1 MLVKKLPDYKLV
13 VLLGDVPDTT
23 NVVIQA
29 IWVYCLKLSNPESIS
44 NHGVDDVIV
53 TADE

>member
-1 MLVKKLPDYKLV
+1 MLVKKLPHYKLI

-29 IWVYCLKLSNPESIS
+29 IWVYSLKLSNPELFSF
-44 NHGVDDVIV
+44 
-53 TADE
+53 